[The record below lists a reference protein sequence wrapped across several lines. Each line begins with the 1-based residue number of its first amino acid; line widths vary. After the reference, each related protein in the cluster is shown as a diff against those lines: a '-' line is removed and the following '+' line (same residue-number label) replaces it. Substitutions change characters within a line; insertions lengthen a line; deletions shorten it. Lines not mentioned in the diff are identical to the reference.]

1 MTATSARPSGAG
13 NPDSRAERGRPGPL
27 LWIAAGATV
36 LVFLGHDA
44 HRLSAPFGPS
54 HDGFNA
60 ALFMTGGRAIVEEGP
75 IESRL
80 GASSRT
86 LFGDRVVYAHHPPL
100 IYLASALAFT
110 LPGPVEAR
118 ARLPAVV
125 SGLAVLFF
133 TVILLHHSGLGPG
146 AAAGGL
152 LFAFGTPMFFV
163 FGALKGP
170 DVPGLAPL
178 TGLTLPW
185 QAARRGAD
193 APPVG
198 PGS

>member
-13 NPDSRAERGRPGPL
+13 NPDGRAERGRPGPL
-27 LWIAAGATV
+27 LWIAAAATV
-36 LVFLGHDA
+36 LVFLGRDA

-110 LPGPVEAR
+110 LPGPVGAP

-125 SGLAVLFF
+125 SGLGVLFV
-133 TVILLHHSGLGPG
+133 TVILLHPSGGG
-146 AAAGGL
+146 AAAGAVALVMASGL
-152 LFAFGTPMFFV
+152 
-163 FGALKGP
+163 
-170 DVPGLAPL
+170 PL
-178 TGLTLPW
+178 S
-185 QAARRGAD
+185 A
-193 APPVG
+193 
-198 PGS
+198 